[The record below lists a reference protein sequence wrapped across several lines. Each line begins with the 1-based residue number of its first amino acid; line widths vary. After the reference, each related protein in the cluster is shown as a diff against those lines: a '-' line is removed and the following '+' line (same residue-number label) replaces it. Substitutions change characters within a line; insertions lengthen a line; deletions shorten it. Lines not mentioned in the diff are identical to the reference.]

1 MVTQGRSCPPARTPR
16 SVSDGNH
23 RRWSL
28 WLHPRPVVVYIL
40 LVEAAALALI
50 AISAR
55 FTPITPKSLLWLGL
69 LMVGVVIHKEASCAI
84 ERIRE
89 IGREGSPHTNLQSIW
104 FFAAILMLPLP
115 LAAGVAAFSYG
126 YAWLRVYQRRPPP
139 HRKIFSAATI
149 VLATGAAQLA
159 LSLAAPDHQITAPAI
174 STLIGP
180 IALPV
185 IVVAALLY
193 WLINYALV
201 VAVLI
206 MTHPGNPGSKALG
219 DPTEQVLIGAGVCL
233 GYGIALVADVRPW
246 MLPIMLGL
254 VLGLH
259 VGLLVPHYQRAARTD
274 AKTGLASV
282 SFWYTQAERE
292 LARAA
297 GTDTTL
303 GILMI
308 DLDRFKDIN
317 DLHGHLCGDA
327 VLKAVAGAMTDAVRN
342 YDLVGR
348 LGGEEFGVL
357 IPGATSE
364 TILVTAER
372 LRSAIKRAVVTST
385 ANNGATVTIG
395 NLTAS
400 IGAAVFPVSAATV
413 TELSQ
418 AADAA
423 LYFAKENGR
432 DQAHLAPTSGAAAQ
446 A

>member
-1 MVTQGRSCPPARTPR
+1 MPTSEDAQIGAKWQP
-16 SVSDGNH
+16 
-23 RRWSL
+23 RRWTVWS
-28 WLHPRPVVVYIL
+28 HPRPVVVYIL
-40 LVEAAALALI
+40 LVEAMALAPV
-50 AISAR
+50 AITAR
-55 FTPITPKSLLWLGL
+55 LTPITPKSLLWLGL

-89 IGREGSPHTNLQSIW
+89 IDREGSPHTNLQSIW

-115 LAAGVAAFSYG
+115 LAAAVVAFSYG
-126 YAWLRVYQRRPPP
+126 YAWLRVYQRRPPL
-139 HRKIFSAATI
+139 HRKVFSAATI
-149 VLATGAAQLA
+149 VLATGTAQLA
-159 LSLAAPDHQITAPAI
+159 LSLTAAPGRRFAAPAI
-174 STLIGP
+174 STLTGP

-185 IVVAALLY
+185 IVAAGLLY

-201 VAVLI
+201 VAILI

-233 GYGIALVADVRPW
+233 GYGIALVADIRPW

-282 SFWYTQAERE
+282 SFWYAQAERE

-317 DLHGHLCGDA
+317 DLYGHLCGDA
-327 VLKAVAGAMTDAVRN
+327 VLNAVAGAMKDAVRS

-348 LGGEEFGVL
+348 LGGEEFGAL

-364 TILVTAER
+364 TILATAER
-372 LRSAIKRAVVTST
+372 LRSAIKRAVVRST

-400 IGAAVFPVSAATV
+400 IGAAVFPASARTV
-413 TELSQ
+413 TGLSQ

-432 DQAHLAPTSGAAAQ
+432 DQAHLAPVTGAGAQ